1 MKAANV
7 TNAPLV
13 IIIGPDELSSSS
25 VIVKNMTSGDQQE
38 LSSEPGSLIPAVQEI
53 LRNLQAENRKED
65 QS

>member
-1 MKAANV
+1 
-7 TNAPLV
+7 
-13 IIIGPDELSSSS
+13 
-25 VIVKNMTSGDQQE
+25 MTSGDQQE